1 NRNANRRKEAEAYM
15 IFLSMHLR
23 VRKIVAT
30 MHVERRNP
38 PALNAAA
45 HFYGCAAHAW
55 KCLQALL
62 DPAIKLRQL
71 FTTIGVP
78 WLMQLRAHNQDM
90 LTIHAHI
97 HSFPVHQRRSE
108 TCRHGGKQ

>member
-1 NRNANRRKEAEAYM
+1 M
-15 IFLSMHLR
+15 IFLPMHLR
-23 VRKIVAT
+23 VRKIVAP

-38 PALNAAA
+38 AAVNAAA
-45 HFYGCAAHAW
+45 HFHGCAAHAG

-62 DPAIKLRQL
+62 YPAIKLGQH
-71 FTTIGVP
+71 FAMIGVP
-78 WLMQLRAHNQDM
+78 WLMQFRAHNQHM

-108 TCRHGGKQ
+108 TS